1 MGASALTPAVTA
13 ATILRVLEDNLIAK
27 KICNTDYTGEIKQAG
42 DRVIFGGLEPV
53 AVGNYTGADITYEN
67 ISSADLTL
75 LVDQQKYYGFAVT
88 DIEQAQDM
96 LSKKNSQI
104 KNAAYQ
110 LAKTADTY
118 VLGLYAQAAANAAAI
133 TDATCDDDSILGDI
147 ALLARYLDEN
157 NVPDGQRWLVIP
169 PWVKMM
175 LNLAGIQFQ
184 INDGISGTGGMAFAK
199 ELGFDIYVSNNLYNS
214 GTAAAP
220 VHSVLAGSYNAIG
233 FADQV
238 LKNEVLRSPTKF
250 QDNCRG
256 LYTFGSKVLKPKE
269 LALATLTYSAPTL

>member
-1 MGASALTPAVTA
+1 MGASALTPAITA
-13 ATILRVLEDNLIAK
+13 ATIMRVLEDNLMAK
-27 KICNTDYTGEIKQAG
+27 KICNTDYSGEIKQKG
-42 DRVIFGGLEPV
+42 DRVIFPGLEDV
-53 AVGNYTGADITYEN
+53 SIGNYTGAGITYDP
-67 ISSADLTL
+67 STSADLTML
-75 LVDQQKYYGFAVT
+75 IDQQKYYAFAVT

-110 LAKTADTY
+110 MAREVDKY
-118 VLGLYAQAAANAAAI
+118 VFGLYAQAAANAAAI
-133 TDATCDDDSILGDI
+133 TDATCDDDTILGDI
-147 ALLARYLDEN
+147 ALLGRYLDEN

-169 PWVKMM
+169 PWVKMH
-175 LNLAGIQFQ
+175 LILAGVQFQ
-184 INDGISGTGGMAFAK
+184 VNNGTNGTGGMEFAK
-199 ELGFDIYVSNNLYNS
+199 EFGFDIFVSNNLNNS

-238 LKNEVLRSPTKF
+238 TKNEVLRSPTLF

-256 LYTFGSKVLKPKE
+256 LYTFGAKVLKPKE